1 MTEKALLFGDG
12 KSLVGIVTLPPAE
25 PSPADR
31 PGIVILNAGVL
42 HRVGPNRVHVQMAR
56 ALADLGFTV
65 LRFDF
70 SSIGDSRAREGSRPF
85 EELVVEDIREA
96 LAFME
101 RSTGLR
107 RFLVVGICA
116 GADSALQA
124 LAAEPRI
131 VAAALIDGHHVESV
145 GFAARLYF
153 SRLLSF
159 RGWVRLLTGR
169 SKFWPALVLAARWFV
184 RPRPSP
190 EQARPSV
197 PSISRHRELLRS
209 AVERGTRLL
218 LVYTENSP
226 ALYNY
231 RRHVER
237 PLDGWSGR
245 DRVSV
250 ELFDGSDHVFT
261 LRVNQERIVQLLC
274 RWASSLPADPP
285 EEGEAAGSTP
295 PSTTGPSARPA

>member
-1 MTEKALLFGDG
+1 VTEKALLFGES

-25 PSPADR
+25 SSPVDR

-56 ALADLGFTV
+56 ALAELGFTV

-101 RSTGLR
+101 RSTGLG

-124 LAAEPRI
+124 LAGEPRI
-131 VAAALIDGHHVESV
+131 VGAALIDGHHVESI
-145 GFAARLYF
+145 GFAIGLY
-153 SRLLSF
+153 RRKLLSF

-169 SKFWPALVLAARWFV
+169 SKFWPALVAVARWVV
-184 RPRPSP
+184 RTRSSP
-190 EQARPSV
+190 EQAKASV

-209 AVERGTRLL
+209 AVERGTHLL
-218 LVYTENSP
+218 LVYTEDSP
-226 ALYNY
+226 SLYNY
-231 RRHVER
+231 RRHIER
-237 PLDGWSGR
+237 PLAGWSGR

-250 ELFDGSDHVFT
+250 EFFDGSDHVFT
-261 LRVNQERIVQLLC
+261 LRVSQERIVKLLC
-274 RWASSLPADPP
+274 RWASSLPLDPP
-285 EEGEAAGSTP
+285 EAGQAAGSP
-295 PSTTGPSARPA
+295 PPPTTGLSLRTA